1 MATMGMPVREDGT
14 NEGGNVTLAA
24 RNAVIQMIELLQERG
39 WTREQAYII
48 CSVAVDLKVSNVVDV
63 PNVVVSAVLPEAIFQ
78 G

>member
-1 MATMGMPVREDGT
+1 MGMPVRDDGT

-24 RNAVIQMIELLQERG
+24 RNAVINMIDLLHERG

-48 CSVAVDLKVSNVVDV
+48 CSVAVDLKVGNVVDV